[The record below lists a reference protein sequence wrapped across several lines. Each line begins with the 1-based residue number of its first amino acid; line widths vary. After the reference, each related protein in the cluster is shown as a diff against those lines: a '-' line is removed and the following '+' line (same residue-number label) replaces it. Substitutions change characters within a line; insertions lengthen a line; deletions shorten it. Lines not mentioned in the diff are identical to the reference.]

1 MKILC
6 VGGGPAGLYFAI
18 SAKLRD
24 AGHEISLIER
34 DPPGATYGWGVVC
47 QDKLLDR
54 LFRSDPESA
63 RRMRA
68 ASALWQ
74 EQKVILRGDEVA
86 YLPGYGFSISRARL
100 LDVLT
105 RRATDLGVHVQ
116 HHTGVGDVAAFAD
129 ADLVVAADGANSK
142 VRQLHGDAFGTSVT
156 YGRNPYIWLGT
167 EKVFK
172 SFTFAF
178 EETPA
183 GWIWCYGYPTSTG
196 LSTFIVECPP
206 ETWQGLG
213 LDSADHE
220 DGMRLLEKIFERT
233 LGGRALI
240 SKSRGEPAPWLRFAQ
255 VTNRT
260 WYHDNVV
267 LIGDAAHTTHF
278 TMGQG
283 TRLAIMDALT
293 LARSLNEQET
303 VSDAL
308 RTFDR
313 EGRAA
318 LRRIQAA
325 ARTGAA
331 WFEHVD
337 RYVDRGVVD
346 FAYAMSGRQGTHR
359 AWRYQ
364 IHRATQ
370 VFPVRKARRT
380 VHSGRRVYRALRRGE
395 SFSTAL
401 PVRLARRGP
410 GWDAT
415 PLPETSALADTA
427 PPGNGAPNGR
437 APVPPPARAGMT

>member
-1 MKILC
+1 
-6 VGGGPAGLYFAI
+6 
-18 SAKLRD
+18 
-24 AGHEISLIER
+24 
-34 DPPGATYGWGVVC
+34 
-47 QDKLLDR
+47 
-54 LFRSDPESA
+54 
-63 RRMRA
+63 
-68 ASALWQ
+68 
-74 EQKVILRGDEVA
+74 
-86 YLPGYGFSISRARL
+86 
-100 LDVLT
+100 
-105 RRATDLGVHVQ
+105 
-116 HHTGVGDVAAFAD
+116 
-129 ADLVVAADGANSK
+129 
-142 VRQLHGDAFGTSVT
+142 VT

-283 TRLAIMDALT
+283 TRLAIMDALI